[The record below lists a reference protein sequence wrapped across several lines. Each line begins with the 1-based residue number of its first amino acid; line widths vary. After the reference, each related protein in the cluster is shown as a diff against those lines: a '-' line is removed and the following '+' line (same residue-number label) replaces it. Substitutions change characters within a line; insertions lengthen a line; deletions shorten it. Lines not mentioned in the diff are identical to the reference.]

1 MHMLSIKAYVFL
13 IMGFSIFG
21 SSCKKMFDDHYHPKN
36 KLNLNIIQVLEEDPE
51 FSHFVTL
58 IDKTDLRKTLGEAA
72 IYTCLAP
79 NNEFVEDYFLIEKGY
94 TSIDQVSVEE
104 AKVYINYHFINGM
117 YYMYDFEKNY
127 RNITSPISKSRRT
140 NYKARSEGNNPGKNI
155 RIFSSAFF
163 AEQGS
168 DYSALFGEL
177 DNGSDFRIE
186 GAEISAERRDIGA
199 RNGVIHVLN
208 TPLSPMVRTDEALAA
223 DPETSIFSSWIERHS
238 QYILGEKDEYGYVDT
253 ALYKTYSFGHNLADE
268 NTSSTLF
275 VPTNEA
281 IAKYFEPYMDD
292 IHNTLDSIPVHVM
305 YSFIRSSIHSNF
317 WYPSDLQRN
326 DPEWVALTG
335 HVSYANNV
343 LPSIQSVTPAS
354 NSLLYKVNTIVESPD
369 MNSVRSG
376 IMMKYKVYRQWY
388 WMITN
393 RNLGAGLTDGLYYQ
407 HSPKTL
413 LVQSD
418 EVWGTPLA
426 EDMEVE
432 ALELRLQECRA
443 GVFNMDIRED
453 GGFRKRFYPTDFGY
467 ILYDEG
473 RFYDYTGHS
482 VALLTPQPVWEK
494 VNGTI
499 YEIDGFLN
507 PIDRLDNTITV
518 YQKMAEDPQMS
529 SFVAAIDKA
538 GLAGELQLTG
548 FFTYSIFAPSNAA
561 MQAAGIRVNELSP
574 EALRSFVN
582 TYIVPSRYL
591 FTDGTFNG
599 QIANRNA
606 QQLNMQGAWETFTV
620 TRASQTASIEVANK
634 QASNGAVHRINQI
647 L

>member
-1 MHMLSIKAYVFL
+1 MKRLKPKVCLSLIALFL
-13 IMGFSIFG
+13 IA
-21 SSCKKMFDDHYHPKN
+21 SSCNTVFDDHYHPEN

-51 FSHFVTL
+51 FSHFVAL
-58 IDKTDLRKTLGEAA
+58 IDKADLRKTLGEAA

-79 NNEFVEDYFLIEKGY
+79 NNEFVENYFLDEKGY
-94 TSIDQVSVEE
+94 SSMDQVPVED

-127 RNITSPISKSRRT
+127 RNIVSPISKSRRT
-140 NYKARSEGNNPGKNI
+140 NYKTRSEGNNPGKNI

-168 DYSALFGEL
+168 DYTALFGEF
-177 DNGSDFRIE
+177 DNNADFRIE
-186 GAEISAERRDIGA
+186 GADISERRDIGA
-199 RNGVIHVLN
+199 RNGVIHVLA
-208 TPLSPMVRTDEALAA
+208 TPLSPMARTDEALAA

-238 QYILGEKDEYGYVDT
+238 QYILGEKDEFGYVDT
-253 ALYKTYSFGHNLADE
+253 TLYKTYSFGRNLADE
-268 NTSSTLF
+268 NIASTLF

-281 IAKYFEPYMDD
+281 IANYFEPYMDD
-292 IHNTLDSIPVHVM
+292 IHNTLDSVPIHVM

-317 WYPSDLQRN
+317 WYPSDLKRN
-326 DPEWVALTG
+326 DPEWSALTG
-335 HVSYANNV
+335 YVSYGNDV
-343 LPSIQSVTPAS
+343 LPTIQSITPAS
-354 NSLLYKVNTIVESPD
+354 NSLLYKVNRIVESPD

-376 IMMKYKVYRQWY
+376 IMMKYKKYRQWY
-388 WMITN
+388 WMLTN

-432 ALELRLQECRA
+432 AQELRLQECRA

-467 ILYDEG
+467 ILYEDG

-518 YQKMAEDPQMS
+518 YQKMLEDPQMS
-529 SFVAAIDKA
+529 SFVAAVDKA

-548 FFTYSIFAPSNAA
+548 FFTYSIFAPSNVA
-561 MQAAGIRVNELSP
+561 MQAGGIQVDELSP

-591 FTDGTFNG
+591 FTDGVFNG
-599 QIANRNA
+599 RIANRNA
-606 QQLNMQGAWETFTV
+606 QQLNMQGSWEMFTISKE
-620 TRASQTASIEVANK
+620 SQTASIEVANR
-634 QASNGAVHRINQI
+634 QASNGVLHRINQI